1 MHTPAATHASPVSTN
16 VSAHEDLPGHRFI
29 SICNLVAQQAD
40 GSYPDS
46 ADEGYVFVHECVAP
60 DFSGICDS
68 EALLSFQAAADYC
81 FSCSDDSSEEDYDLT
96 RELFMV
102 GLAGQGDDAANDT
115 ADPPTNSPVEPPANL
130 AAPRAAT
137 PTNHA

>member
-1 MHTPAATHASPVSTN
+1 
-16 VSAHEDLPGHRFI
+16 LPGHRLI
-29 SICNLVAQQAD
+29 SICNLVAPPPD

-46 ADEGYVFVHECVAP
+46 ADEGYVFVRERVAP
-60 DFSGICDS
+60 DFSGIRDR

-81 FSCSDDSSEEDYDLT
+81 FSCSDDSSEEDYDLA
-96 RELFMV
+96 REFSMV

-137 PTNHA
+137 PTNQA

>member
-1 MHTPAATHASPVSTN
+1 M
-16 VSAHEDLPGHRFI
+16 SAHEDLLVHRLI
-29 SICNLVAQQAD
+29 SICDLVALPPD

-46 ADEGYVFVHECVAP
+46 ADEGYVFVRERIAP
-60 DFSGICDS
+60 DFSGIRDR

-81 FSCSDDSSEEDYDLT
+81 FSCSDDSGEEDYGLT
-96 RELFMV
+96 REFFLV
-102 GLAGQGDDAANDT
+102 GLAKQGDDATNDA